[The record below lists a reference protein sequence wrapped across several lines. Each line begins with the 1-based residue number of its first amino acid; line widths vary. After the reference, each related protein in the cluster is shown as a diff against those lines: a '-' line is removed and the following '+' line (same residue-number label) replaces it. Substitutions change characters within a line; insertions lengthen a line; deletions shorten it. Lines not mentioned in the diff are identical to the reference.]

1 MKTQNRLF
9 AAAATALTLVMAA
22 MPAWSQATLKA
33 WNTHPEGYPVTEA
46 LKSFAADVESITR
59 GKYKIQVHSNA
70 VLGDQVKAIAMLKS
84 GEIEVAEF
92 NSGQLSDFAP
102 GLKAFN
108 LPFLF
113 VDANHMFRYLDGKLG
128 ERLAEQLKA
137 SGFVV
142 LGWYNGGAR
151 SFYCAGKTP
160 GRMEDLAGLRIRVPQ
175 SEVYIEMVK
184 LLGATPVVVPYK
196 EVLDGFQQG
205 KLDCA
210 EGNVPSF
217 EATGH
222 YKQARSMLLDNHV
235 ISPELLVVSTKLWGT
250 LDAAE
255 KVQFQEAGQR
265 SARLMRELWEKR
277 VTTARAAVVKDG
289 VQITPVKDIS
299 PYVRKMTPLYAKYM
313 ADPAV
318 RADLF
323 MIVGNQ

>member
-1 MKTQNRLF
+1 MTNQKRLR
-9 AAAATALTLVMAA
+9 ASVVALACAWAATA
-22 MPAWSQATLKA
+22 AWSQSPLRA

-46 LKSFAADVESITR
+46 LKSFAQDVESTTR
-59 GKYKIQVHSNA
+59 GKYRIQVHSNA

-84 GEIEVAEF
+84 GEIELAEF
-92 NSGQLSDFAP
+92 SAAQLSDFAP

-113 VDANHMFRYLDGKLG
+113 VDSAHMFRYLDGALG
-128 ERLAEQLKA
+128 AKLAEQLKA

-151 SFYCAGKTP
+151 SFYCAGKSP
-160 GRMEDLAGLRIRVPQ
+160 AKAENLAGLRIRVPQ
-175 SEVYIEMVK
+175 SEVYTSMVK
-184 LLGATPVVVPYK
+184 LLGATPVEIPYK

-205 KLDCA
+205 KIDCA
-210 EGNVPSF
+210 EGSLASF

-222 YKQARSMLLDNHV
+222 YKVARHVLLDNHIV
-235 ISPELLVVSTKLWGT
+235 SPELLVASTKLWNT
-250 LDAAE
+250 LNDTEKAQFKDA
-255 KVQFQEAGQR
+255 GNR
-265 SARLMRELWEKR
+265 SALLMRDLWEKR
-277 VTTARAAVVKDG
+277 VTAARAAVTKDG
-289 VQITPVKDIS
+289 VQIVPVKDIS
-299 PYVRKMTPLYAKYM
+299 PYVRKMAPLYGKYM